1 MTQKQL
7 SEWEDCF
14 ADIVNVLLLNG
25 KRLIKPR
32 DLKPAMRSSSY
43 KDKDLKL
50 RLQERDV
57 AKLWQHGRIRLA
69 FIGLEDQ
76 VSVHRAMPLRV
87 IGYDGAVYRDELN
100 RLRPEDEVDDGTKKS
115 PLQLYPAITL
125 VLHFD
130 YAHRWTAPRS
140 LKECFPH
147 IPPELEPYVNDYKIQ
162 VFEIAWLPDET
173 IAKFRSDFRFVADY
187 YSQMRKTK
195 KWIPMPGKV
204 KHIKELFD
212 LFKVLTGDNRFLD
225 MYTHREEAQDDMAA
239 IALDYLK
246 EDLRDVVKAEVRE
259 ETIAEVREEVRKE
272 AIAEVRAAVETKLR
286 TKVRNSTR
294 EETALTMLA
303 DHLPVD
309 KVAKYTK
316 LNPKKVTAL
325 GKKHG
330 YL

>member
-1 MTQKQL
+1 MKPGIGGDGLGTKDLTQKQL

-14 ADIVNVLLLNG
+14 ADIVNVLLLDG

-32 DLKPAMRSSSY
+32 DLKPAMRASLY

-57 AKLWQHGRIRLA
+57 AKLWEQGRIRLA
-69 FIGLEDQ
+69 FIGLEGQ
-76 VSVHRAMPLRV
+76 ISVQRAMPLRV

-100 RLRPEDEVDDGTKKS
+100 RLKPEDEVDDGTQKA

-130 YAHRWTAPRS
+130 YEHRWTAPRS

-147 IPPELEPYVNDYKIQ
+147 IPPELEPYINDYKIH

-173 IAKFRSDFRFVADY
+173 ISKFRSDFRFVADY

-195 KWIPMPGKV
+195 KWVPMPGKV
-204 KHIKELFD
+204 KHVKELLD
-212 LFKVLTGDNRFLD
+212 LFKALTGDDRFLD
-225 MYTHREEAQDDMAA
+225 MYANRKEEQNDMAS
-239 IALDYLK
+239 IALDLLR
-246 EDLRDVVKAEVRE
+246 EDLRADITAE
-259 ETIAEVREEVRKE
+259 
-272 AIAEVRAAVETKLR
+272 VETKVR
-286 TKVRNSTR
+286 AEGRNSAR
-294 EETALTMLA
+294 EECALAMFA
-303 DHLPVD
+303 DHLPID
-309 KVAKYTK
+309 KVAKYSK
-316 LNPKKVTAL
+316 LSLKKVTAL